1 MTSSPP
7 QPSDPGRAPSLALV
21 QQGWSQLQ
29 LQRPL
34 AAWAAWQR
42 ALREEPDARAAVEA
56 LGHLEAS
63 TELPA
68 AARRVYR
75 FQPPQDPD
83 RRGRWDRRFLGKDLG
98 RLDDAAEVF
107 ATLASEDPSDGAAA
121 YNEALCLAW

>member
-1 MTSSPP
+1 MTSTTPRPP
-7 QPSDPGRAPSLALV
+7 DPSRAPSLALV

-42 ALREEPDARAAVEA
+42 ALRDEPDARAAVEA
-56 LGHLEAS
+56 LGRLEAS

-75 FQPPQDPD
+75 FMTPSDPD
-83 RRGRWDRRFLGKDLG
+83 RRGRWDLRFRGKDLG
-98 RLDDAAEVF
+98 QLEDAAEVF
-107 ATLASEDPSDGAAA
+107 
-121 YNEALCLAW
+121 